1 MTVWYPSRAALDD
14 LTVTETADGC
24 EFSAPDGS
32 EGATWLGYFNS
43 TEELQEEFNVAI
55 INAIKN
61 RIEELDNGNQ
71 KQNA

>member
-1 MTVWYPSRAALDD
+1 MPIWYPSLAALDD
-14 LTVTETADGC
+14 LTVTETDDGF

-32 EGATWLGYFNS
+32 ECATWLGYFNS

-55 INAIKN
+55 TNVVKN

>member
-1 MTVWYPSRAALDD
+1 MSIWYPSRVALDD
-14 LTVTETADGC
+14 LTVTETDDGF

-32 EGATWLGYFNS
+32 ECAAWLGYFNS

-71 KQNA
+71 K